1 MSRGDV
7 ILRLVDVER
16 IYETKEGRKIVALN
30 KVTTSF
36 KRGEFVAIVGK
47 SGSGKSTLINILG
60 GLDRPDGG
68 DYFLEGNNIADI
80 NEGHWDAIR
89 NEKIG
94 FIFQEYHLVEY
105 LSVYKNV
112 EIALKYQNTMNRK
125 VKDAKIKEVLTR
137 VGIIDHMH
145 KLPNQLSGGQRQ
157 RVAVARALVKD
168 PAIILADEP
177 TGALDHKTS
186 ENVIDMIKGL
196 SKERLV
202 LVVTHDRGIANNH
215 ATRIIELTDG
225 KFTSDLIKEDIPQTY
240 QNVYKKTKPTNLSLR
255 DKFELTF
262 RKLKSQLLRTLFTA
276 LSLALAFSFTILFNG
291 VERGISNA
299 YDAYYEALNK
309 TNSFA
314 FTLVSE
320 DYAVLAE
327 DYDDAQ
333 REVDNGFNILLSE
346 GTEYLVGNNTLMA
359 SNKLDGGVE
368 HVLTVPTRPDILG
381 EQKLRLIDVNTSDKY
396 SFDDLF
402 IGDSVYPYDKNEIM
416 VTSKFLREYL
426 DLSDNVTSLND
437 YVGTTTIN
445 IPEYTFYIDSAI
457 FNAEEYLNQLVEYKE
472 TEEIMTLQE
481 FNDNI
486 LPTLTLEEDESS
498 EDFYLK
504 VRYLHMN
511 IPDYCYHVNDLE
523 EYYVNYCEDIID
535 NDTYARYFDSLDDYI
550 AYVDDFK
557 AQIDQIDDEWFD
569 VLFRSGFVFYMLNEN
584 ESNEL
589 YTPPGGQYYIERV
602 YRKLI
607 EAAEAGETAY
617 IEDAIFK
624 NQEQMKEMYI
634 TGIIDNEN
642 ESIIYI
648 DFETY
653 NDLFIASDTVEYV
666 PGYYSVNLASGI
678 SGDFDLE
685 DFTLKYFAEPLN
697 TVSASVQEEFE
708 VVRTE
713 YIEQGDVCAIYN
725 VDNVLNEASDLGDIN
740 LLGDVFRITD
750 YSGCK
755 VNSETYHYLTS
766 IRVLFGV
773 FFNTLMI
780 ISIVFFN
787 ILLQV
792 ILAERIGEIGVYRS
806 VGSTSKDVKYLF
818 FIEILIEVVVA
829 ALMSIVIIYYANII
843 VNDVFLNTINQGSG
857 VVNFAG
863 MKLSLGENQEITSI
877 SFFNLLFYIVMV
889 FSLLGFL
896 SNRNVSKLANTKPID
911 ILREVE

>member
-1 MSRGDV
+1 MSRGDI

-36 KRGEFVAIVGK
+36 KRGEFVGIVGK

-68 DYFLEGNNIADI
+68 DYFLEGNNISDI

-112 EIALKYQNTMNRK
+112 EIALKYQKNSNNK
-125 VKDAKIKEVLTR
+125 IKDAKIKDILTK
-137 VGIIDHMH
+137 VGLIDHMH
-145 KLPNQLSGGQRQ
+145 KLPSQLSGGQRQ
-157 RVAVARALVKD
+157 RVAIARALVKD

-186 ENVIDMIKGL
+186 ETVIDLIKGL

-215 ATRIIELTDG
+215 ATRIIELSEG

-240 QNVYKKTKPTNLSLR
+240 QNTYKKTKPTNLSLR

-262 RKLKSQLLRTLFTA
+262 KKIRSQLLRTLFTA

-291 VERGISNA
+291 IERGVSEA

-314 FTLVSE
+314 FSLVSE
-320 DYAVLAE
+320 DAIVN
-327 DYDDAQ
+327 
-333 REVDNGFNILLSE
+333 RELYESANNEIISGFDILYE
-346 GTEYLVGNNTLMA
+346 NGTETLQGYSPDMA
-359 SNKLDGGVE
+359 FSVVSGGVE
-368 HVLTVPTRPDILG
+368 QVTTSYEYPDVLG
-381 EQKLRLIDVNTSDKY
+381 EYKLRLIDVSNVEQY
-396 SFDDLF
+396 SFSDLF
-402 IGDSVYPYDKNEIM
+402 IGDSDYPYDFNEVM
-416 VTSKFLREYL
+416 VTSKFYREYFE
-426 DLSDNVTSLND
+426 LSDTVTSLES
-437 YVGTTTIN
+437 YVGESFFL
-445 IPEYTFYIDSAI
+445 PEYTFEVYEGIY
-457 FNAEEYLNQLVEYKE
+457 NTEEYLNSLVEVKE
-472 TEEIMTLQE
+472 TGEIMTLTE
-481 FNDNI
+481 FELNV
-486 LPTLTLEEDESS
+486 LPTLVLEEDELAS
-498 EDFYLK
+498 DYYLK

-511 IPDYCYHVNDLE
+511 LPDYCNSYDDLE
-523 EYYVNYCEDIID
+523 DHYQHVCEDLIRD
-535 NDTYARYFDSLDDYI
+535 DQYSRYFDSLEEYW
-550 AYVDDFK
+550 AYMDDFE
-557 AQIDQIDDEWFD
+557 AQVNQIDPEYYDI
-569 VLFRSGFVFYMLNEN
+569 LLRSNAIYYVVDEN

-589 YTPPGGQYYIERV
+589 YVPPFGQYYVERV
-602 YRKLI
+602 YRALY
-607 EAAEAGETAY
+607 ENADSDGTAY
-617 IEDAIFK
+617 FQEGVFK
-624 NQEQMKEMYI
+624 DQMTMREMYVS
-634 TGIIDNEN
+634 GIIDNEN
-642 ESIIYI
+642 ESIMYL
-648 DFETY
+648 DVATY
-653 NDLFIASDTVEYV
+653 NDLFNTTDTVEPV
-666 PGYYSVNLASGI
+666 EGYYSVNLASGI
-678 SGDFDLE
+678 TRDFDLL
-685 DFTLKYFAEPLN
+685 DFTLEYFAEPLN
-697 TVSASVQEEFE
+697 TVSVSTQEEYKIIRKEF
-708 VVRTE
+708 
-713 YIEQGDVCAIYN
+713 IEQGEVCAIYN
-725 VDNVLNEASDLGDIN
+725 VDNVLNTSADIGTIGI
-740 LLGDVFRITD
+740 LGDVFTITD

-773 FFNTLMI
+773 FFNVLMV
-780 ISIVFFN
+780 ISILFFN

-792 ILAERIGEIGVYRS
+792 ILSERISEIGIYRS
-806 VGSTSKDVKYLF
+806 VGSTSKDIKYLF
-818 FIEILIEVVVA
+818 FIEILIEVIMA
-829 ALMSIVIIYYANII
+829 AIMSIFIIYYANIV

-863 MKLSLGENQEITSI
+863 MKLSLGDNQEITSI

-889 FSLLGFL
+889 FLLLGFL

-911 ILREVE
+911 ILREVD